1 MDPIIGVF
9 CHNQQA
15 LLSLRAQDRKSNA
28 RVQAMLKRT
37 KAANKAVLDDVKNS
51 QNTAVTAAGN
61 DFKALALVPHL
72 QSPPFFFF
80 FLPQDLMCSLMK
92 MIMDMFLMKHL
103 LFTKSLLTSTV
114 LLTLLIALL
123 RKEEVTKS

>member
-72 QSPPFFFF
+72 QSPAFIF
-80 FLPQDLMCSLMK
+80 FLPQGLMCSLMK